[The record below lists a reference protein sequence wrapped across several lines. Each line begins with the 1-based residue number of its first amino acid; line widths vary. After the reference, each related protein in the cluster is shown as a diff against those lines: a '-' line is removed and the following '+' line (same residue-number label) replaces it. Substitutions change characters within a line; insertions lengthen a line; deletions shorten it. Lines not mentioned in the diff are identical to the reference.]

1 MSSSRFCFP
10 FNDDINDVDDFNFHD
25 AVDDSDDVNATHGV
39 DDNDAA
45 VDNTDDMN
53 DPDDNAADDDDT
65 VDRAGVRRRGGA
77 EDAAVL
83 SVRRHGQHGV
93 QNGIQRRR

>member
-1 MSSSRFCFP
+1 
-10 FNDDINDVDDFNFHD
+10 
-25 AVDDSDDVNATHGV
+25 
-39 DDNDAA
+39 
-45 VDNTDDMN
+45 MN
-53 DPDDNAADDDDT
+53 DPDDNAADNVADDDDT

>member
-1 MSSSRFCFP
+1 
-10 FNDDINDVDDFNFHD
+10 
-25 AVDDSDDVNATHGV
+25 
-39 DDNDAA
+39 
-45 VDNTDDMN
+45 MN

>member
-1 MSSSRFCFP
+1 
-10 FNDDINDVDDFNFHD
+10 
-25 AVDDSDDVNATHGV
+25 
-39 DDNDAA
+39 
-45 VDNTDDMN
+45 MN
-53 DPDDNAADDDDT
+53 VPDDNAADNLVDDD
-65 VDRAGVRRRGGA
+65 DRAGVRRRGGA